1 MLYVAGALTCAA
13 LLAITSAAAQS
24 NEPLAPLPQ
33 LQTDPRKVEL
43 GYPLFRDPR
52 LSRDNSVACVS
63 CHDFARGGADPRA
76 FSIGVGG
83 AVTAVNSPSIFNVAF
98 NFRQMWNGGLR
109 TLEDQIDRA
118 IVNPADFGSTWEEV
132 LGKLN
137 GDQALQRDF
146 RSVYSDG
153 LNRENIKNAIA
164 TYERSLITPSRFDRY
179 LNGERDALSANERSG
194 YALFKQYGC
203 AACHQGVN
211 IGGNMFQKLGVMK
224 DYFGVRGPVSPASLG
239 RYNITK
245 REQDRYVFKV
255 PSLRNVALTAPYFH
269 DASAQTL
276 DEAVDVM
283 LEYQVGRTAPQADKR
298 LIIEFLHTLTGQLS
312 P

>member
-1 MLYVAGALTCAA
+1 MLYVAGALTCAV

-33 LQTDPRKVEL
+33 LQTDPRKVKL
-43 GYPLFRDPR
+43 GYRLFRDAR

-83 AVTAVNSPSIFNVAF
+83 AVTAVNSPSIF
-98 NFRQMWNGGLR
+98 
-109 TLEDQIDRA
+109 
-118 IVNPADFGSTWEEV
+118 
-132 LGKLN
+132 
-137 GDQALQRDF
+137 
-146 RSVYSDG
+146 
-153 LNRENIKNAIA
+153 
-164 TYERSLITPSRFDRY
+164 
-179 LNGERDALSANERSG
+179 ALSANERSG
-194 YALFKQYGC
+194 YALFKQHGC

-283 LEYQVGRTAPQADKR
+283 QEYQVGRTTPQADKR
-298 LIIEFLHTLTGQLS
+298 LIIEFLHTLSGQLS
-312 P
+312 R